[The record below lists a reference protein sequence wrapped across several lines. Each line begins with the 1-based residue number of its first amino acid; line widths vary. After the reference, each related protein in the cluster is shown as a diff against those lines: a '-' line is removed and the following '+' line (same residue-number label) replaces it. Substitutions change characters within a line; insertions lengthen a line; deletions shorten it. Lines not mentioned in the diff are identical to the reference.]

1 MKPAPFEYVAP
12 RSLEEAVSLLEEH
25 GFTGKILAGGQSLG
39 PLLNMRL
46 AFPEVLVDLNKVSEL
61 DYIKRENGHLEIGAI
76 ARQRRL
82 EKEPGI
88 GEGWPLLREVAPW
101 IGHTTL
107 RNRGTICG
115 SIAHADPAAELPA
128 VAVALGAEMDIAG
141 PDGKRTSTPEE
152 FFISYLTTDLEPE
165 EILTSVR
172 FPSPLPRSGSAFME
186 IARRHGDFAL
196 VGVAAVMTL
205 GEDGEISGAKL
216 VYTGVDSIPFQ
227 AKEAAGMLAGES
239 PGEELFADVAEK
251 ASAEC
256 EPGSDIHASA
266 NYRRRLVRVLT
277 RRAIGKALERA
288 KGENDGAS

>member
-12 RSLEEAVSLLEEH
+12 RSLEEAVGLLEQH

-46 AFPEVLVDLNKVSEL
+46 AFPEVLIDLNKLDGL
-61 DYIKRENGHLEIGAI
+61 DYIKQENGHLEIGAI

-82 EKEPGI
+82 EKESAI

-128 VAVALGAEMDIAG
+128 VAVALDAEMNITG
-141 PDGKRTSTPEE
+141 PNGERTSTTDE
-152 FFISYLTTDLEPE
+152 FFVSYLTTNLEPE
-165 EILTSVR
+165 EILTSVK
-172 FPSPLPRSGSAFME
+172 FPSPPLRTGSAWTE

-196 VGVAAVMTL
+196 VGVAAVVSLDEAGTV
-205 GEDGEISGAKL
+205 SATKL

-227 AKEAAGMLAGES
+227 AKEAMEMLVGES
-239 PGEELFADVAEK
+239 PEDEMFAT
-251 ASAEC
+251 ASERASKESD
-256 EPGSDIHASA
+256 PGSDIHASA
-266 NYRRRLVRVLT
+266 GYRRQLVRVLT
-277 RRAIGKALERA
+277 KRALGKALERA
-288 KGENDGAS
+288 KGENYGPR